1 MKKKIAII
9 AVLAILTAAIAYFVL
24 REEPDTKRLAVS
36 GTIEVVSVEAS
47 FKVPGRVKSR
57 LVDEGETVRVGQV
70 LALLEPED
78 LSHDVARLEADR
90 SVMEA
95 SLAELEAGSR
105 REEIAQA
112 QAAAARAEAEA
123 NRLEKEYQRDK
134 ALFAR
139 EVISQRQLDASGT
152 AFETSRAAV
161 SEAREGLALVRK
173 GPRREKIDQARGR
186 LKEAQAALAQ
196 AETRLGYATL
206 TSPISG
212 LVLSKHAEPGELVAA
227 GTPVVTLGDITD
239 TWLRAYISETDLGRV
254 KVGQAV
260 LVKVDTYPGRSYR
273 GKVTFISPEAEFTP
287 KNVQTEKERVKLVYR
302 IKITVPNPQMEL
314 KPGMPA
320 DAEILLSAH
329 PPSIPPVE

>member
-1 MKKKIAII
+1 M
-9 AVLAILTAAIAYFVL
+9 
-24 REEPDTKRLAVS
+24 
-36 GTIEVVSVEAS
+36 
-47 FKVPGRVKSR
+47 
-57 LVDEGETVRVGQV
+57 
-70 LALLEPED
+70 
-78 LSHDVARLEADR
+78 
-90 SVMEA
+90 
-95 SLAELEAGSR
+95 
-105 REEIAQA
+105 
-112 QAAAARAEAEA
+112 
-123 NRLEKEYQRDK
+123 
-134 ALFAR
+134 
-139 EVISQRQLDASGT
+139 ISQRQLDASGT

-161 SEAREGLALVRK
+161 REAREGLALVRK

-320 DAEILLSAH
+320 DAEILLSAQ
-329 PPSIPPVE
+329 PSSIPPVE

>member
-1 MKKKIAII
+1 MKKKIAMI
-9 AVLAILTAAIAYFVL
+9 AALAVVVAAIGYLVL
-24 REEPDTKRLAVS
+24 RREPDTGRLAVS

-57 LVDEGETVRVGQV
+57 LVDEGEAVRVGQV

-78 LSHDVARLEADR
+78 LSHEVARLEAER
-90 SVMEA
+90 SVMQA

-105 REEIAQA
+105 REEVAQA
-112 QAAAARAEAEA
+112 QAAVVRAEAEA
-123 NRLEKEYQRDK
+123 NRLDKEYVRDK

-139 EVISQRQLDASGT
+139 EVISQRQLDASRA
-152 AFETSRAAV
+152 AFETSRAA
-161 SEAREGLALVRK
+161 SREAREAFALVRK
-173 GPRREKIDQARGR
+173 GPRRERIEQAKGR
-186 LKEAQAALAQ
+186 LREAEAALAQ
-196 AETRLGYATL
+196 AQTRLGYATL
-206 TSPISG
+206 TAPING

-227 GTPVVTLGDITD
+227 GSPIVTLGDITD

-254 KVGQAV
+254 KVGQPV

-273 GKVTFISPEAEFTP
+273 GRVTFISPEAEFTP

-302 IKITVPNPQMEL
+302 IKITVPNPRMDL

-320 DAEILLSAH
+320 DAEILLDGSH
-329 PPSIPPVE
+329 TN

>member
-1 MKKKIAII
+1 MKKKISII
-9 AVLAILTAAIAYFVL
+9 AALAILAAAIAYFVL
-24 REEPDTKRLAVS
+24 RGEPDTKRLAVS

-57 LVDEGETVRVGQV
+57 LVDEGETVRYGQV

-78 LSHDVARLEADR
+78 LNHDVARLKADR

-139 EVISQRQLDASGT
+139 EVISQRQLDASRT

-161 SEAREGLALVRK
+161 REAREGLALVRK

-186 LKEAQAALAQ
+186 LKESQAALAQ

-206 TSPISG
+206 TSPLSG
-212 LVLSKHAEPGELVAA
+212 LVLSKHVEPGELVAA

-254 KVGQAV
+254 KVGQSV

-320 DAEILLSAH
+320 DAEILLSAQ
-329 PPSIPPVE
+329 PPSIPTME